1 MQRLVNNVG
10 DLNKGITNNSLSPNN
25 RNVKNNICK
34 RVVGRIGEERV
45 RGK

>member
-1 MQRLVNNVG
+1 MQRLANNVG
-10 DLNKGITNNSLSPNN
+10 DLNKGIINNSLSPNN

-34 RVVGRIGEERV
+34 RVDRIGEERV